1 MIRNFKIPENIDKL
15 IERQSKVTSVLDG
28 NNSFVSNFFT
38 EDSRRS
44 LRKRG
49 KVYQKIKYYD
59 SKK

>member
-38 EDSRRS
+38 EDSRRN

>member
-1 MIRNFKIPENIDKL
+1 MIRNFMIPENIDKL
-15 IERQSKVTSVLDG
+15 IEYQAKVTSVLNG
-28 NNSFVSNFFT
+28 NNSFVSTFFT
-38 EDSRRS
+38 EDSRRN